1 MKTWIVSEYF
11 YPEEVS
17 TAYFL
22 SQISKKLYTT
32 EKQLSVITKYS
43 NLSTSQQKDI
53 KNICN
58 EIYHI
63 KTFNSKKNNFF
74 YKLLNQF
81 TLSITFFYKCFYN
94 IKNNSRVIIV
104 TNPTFLVLFISI
116 LKKIRKFEYVLILH
130 DIFPDNLI
138 PIKYFRKE
146 SIFYKLLN
154 YIFANAYNT
163 ADKLIVIGDDMKQ
176 LLIDKKISSH
186 KITTIPN
193 WADSFEIYPIANFN
207 IELYYDNIFKNKIV
221 IQFAGNVGKL
231 QGLNNFIKLF
241 NIANNDEIILII
253 IGSGTEFLTLLNNNV
268 NKNIL
273 FYNPKPR
280 TEQNK
285 FLNACDIS
293 LITLIEGMYGI
304 GVPSKTYNIMSAGNP
319 ILYIGDSES
328 EVYNYIQKEDI
339 GWNFLWNQTSS
350 IIQFLQNIKFSDKE
364 KFSLIGQKSRKF
376 AKDNFTKEIILDN
389 YQKVV
394 FK

>member
-22 SQISKKLYTT
+22 TQISKKLYTR
-32 EKQLSVITKYS
+32 EKQLCVITKYL
-43 NLSTSQQKDI
+43 NLSKSQQKDV
-53 KNICN
+53 KNICK
-58 EIYHI
+58 EILQI
-63 KTFNSKKNNFF
+63 KNLNLKNNNLFF
-74 YKLLNQF
+74 KFLNQF
-81 TLSITFFYKCFYN
+81 TLSINFFYKCFYN

-116 LKKIRKFEYVLILH
+116 LKKIKKFEYILIVH

-138 PIKYFRKE
+138 PIKYFSKD
-146 SIFYKLLN
+146 SYFYILLD
-154 YIFANAYNT
+154 YIFTNAYNT

-176 LLIDKKISSH
+176 LLINKKISTR

-207 IELYYDNIFKNKIV
+207 IELYYGNIFKNKIV

-253 IGSGTEFLTLLNNNV
+253 IGSGTEFDTLLNNNV

-319 ILYIGDSES
+319 ILYIGDCES

-350 IIQFLQNIKFSDKE
+350 IIQFLQNIKLSDKE

-376 AKDNFTKEIILDN
+376 AEDNFTKEIILNN
-389 YQKVV
+389 YQKIV

>member
-22 SQISKKLYTT
+22 SQISKKVYTT

-43 NLSTSQQKDI
+43 NLSKSQQKDI

-63 KTFNSKKNNFF
+63 KTFNSKKNNLF

-81 TLSITFFYKCFYN
+81 TLSIIFFYKCFYN
-94 IKNNSRVIIV
+94 IKNNNRVIIV

-116 LKKIRKFEYVLILH
+116 LKKIRKFEYVLIVH

-176 LLIDKKISSH
+176 LLIDKKINSH

-207 IELYYDNIFKNKIV
+207 VELYYDNIFKNKIV

-350 IIQFLQNIKFSDKE
+350 IIQFLKNIKFSDKE
-364 KFSLIGQKSRKF
+364 KFSLIGQKSRNF